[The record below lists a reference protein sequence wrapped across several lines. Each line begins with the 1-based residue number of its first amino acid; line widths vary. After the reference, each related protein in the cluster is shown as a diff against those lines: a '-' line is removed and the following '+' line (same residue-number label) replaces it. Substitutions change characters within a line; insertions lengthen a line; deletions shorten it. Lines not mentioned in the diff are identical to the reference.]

1 MHEQGDS
8 IARNVVDAKVY
19 RLTRDGQPAK
29 NRPGSH
35 NQERGEMMVRL
46 GRGFVIGFEDV
57 RSLVAA
63 PAAIACAIGACAL
76 PACALATPEGSLADL
91 SLEDLANLQITSVS
105 RRAERIS
112 DAAASVY
119 VITAEAIRRS
129 GASSLPEALRLA
141 PNLQIA
147 QIDANQYAISARGFN
162 NAIGNKL
169 LVLIDG
175 RTVYTPFYS
184 GVFWDQQDVVLADVD
199 RIEVISGPGATLWG
213 ANAVNGVINV
223 ITRDARD
230 TQGTLASAEGG
241 SKEAQGV
248 ARQGF
253 RLGDAGSFR
262 LYAKRLERQNTT
274 SEAGV
279 SAGDGWN
286 QRQVGF
292 RADWAVARDRFTVQ
306 GDAYTGK
313 GETRGSGALTFPPL
327 QAGGSNLLARWTR
340 QLDAGSALNVQAYY
354 DSSRRDDAVL
364 YRPHEDVSDIEFQ
377 HNFTILDQQLL
388 WGAGYRQARDD
399 LEPGFF
405 FGFVPAKQTLHWS
418 NVFVQDSIR
427 FDHALELTLGLK
439 VERNDYTGSELL
451 PSMRLAWKPGA
462 EQLLWT
468 AFSRAVRAP
477 SPLDRDIV
485 LPPQP
490 PYLIAGGPGFQ
501 AEVTYVAE
509 LGWRAQ
515 PTDSLSYSA
524 TLFQNWWER
533 LRSGQ
538 TPPDAHVQNM
548 IDGTTSGFE
557 AWANW
562 QPAPNW
568 RLTAG
573 YDLLREHL
581 HVEAGSTD
589 PTGPSALGDDPRAQW
604 SLRSSLDVTSAQEL
618 ELALRHVGALPQPAV
633 PSYYALDLRY
643 GWRPR
648 PAWTVALI
656 GRNVLNRYHP
666 EFDAAP
672 GRSEIPRS
680 LLVQLEWR
688 Q

>member
-1 MHEQGDS
+1 
-8 IARNVVDAKVY
+8 
-19 RLTRDGQPAK
+19 
-29 NRPGSH
+29 
-35 NQERGEMMVRL
+35 MVRL
-46 GRGFVIGFEDV
+46 QRRFVVGMQGV
-57 RSLVAA
+57 RSLVVA
-63 PAAIACAIGACAL
+63 PCAITCAFGVF
-76 PACALATPEGSLADL
+76 PMASARAQAASDSSLADL
-91 SLEDLANLQITSVS
+91 SLEELANLQITSVS

-147 QIDANQYAISARGFN
+147 QIDANQYAITARGFN

-184 GVFWDQQDVVLADVD
+184 GVFWDQQDVVLADID

-223 ITRDARD
+223 ITRAAGE
-230 TQGTLASAEGG
+230 TQGALATVEGG
-241 SKEAQGV
+241 SKEAQGS
-248 ARQGF
+248 ARYGGA
-253 RLGDAGSFR
+253 LGDVGHFR
-262 LYAKRLERQNTT
+262 LYAKRLERQHTT
-274 SEAGV
+274 TQ
-279 SAGDGWN
+279 AGDSVDDGWD
-286 QRQVGF
+286 QDQVGF
-292 RADWAVARDRFTVQ
+292 RADWAVARDAFTVQ
-306 GDAYTGK
+306 GDAYSGK
-313 GETRGSGALTFPPL
+313 GKETRGSGRFTFSPI
-327 QAGGSNLLARWTR
+327 QVGGANLLARWTR
-340 QLDAGSALNVQAYY
+340 ELEAGASLSVQAYY

-377 HNFTILDQQLL
+377 HSFGFADQQVV

-399 LEPGFF
+399 IGPGFF
-405 FGFVPAKQTLHWS
+405 FGFVPARQTLNWS
-418 NVFVQDSIR
+418 NVFAQDSIR

-439 VERNDYTGSELL
+439 VERNDYTGTELL
-451 PSMRLAWKPGA
+451 PSARLAWKPGN
-462 EQLLWT
+462 EQLLW
-468 AFSRAVRAP
+468 AALSRAVRAP

-485 LPPQP
+485 LPPTP
-490 PYLIAGGPGFQ
+490 PYIIAGGPGFES
-501 AEVTYVAE
+501 EVAYVAE
-509 LGWRAQ
+509 FGWRAQ
-515 PTDSLSYSA
+515 PTPSLSYSA

-538 TPPDAHVQNM
+538 PPPDAHVQNM

-562 QPAPNW
+562 QAAPNW
-568 RLTAG
+568 RLGAG

-589 PTGPSALGDDPRAQW
+589 PTGPSALGNDPHAQW
-604 SLRSSLDVTSAQEL
+604 SLRSSFDVTATQEF
-618 ELALRHVGALPQPAV
+618 ELALRHVAALPSPAV
-633 PSYYALDLRY
+633 PSYTTADLRY
-643 GWRPR
+643 GWRFR
-648 PAWTVALI
+648 PGWTAAVV
-656 GRNVLNRYHP
+656 GRNLLRRDHA

-680 LLVQLEWR
+680 LLVQLTWQR
-688 Q
+688 